1 MLENDEFDS
10 CLSSAALVI
19 LLTRSVVTPRGLVV
33 QPLPDSH
40 RACRGAMAEH
50 CGRRHLVASAWLS
63 LLTLARYSAAFCELE
78 SQESCMEKFVLQ
90 GRCPMEAGCMVGV
103 TSGCIGRI
111 NSCKQPQACY
121 NSQPSPCSGLP
132 EEMCSSAARCRWVD
146 VLGASD
152 GEDPGDGKALSWTEC
167 LGISAGSVVVVLVC
181 FKAHSEVRRRQARQW
196 LQAAMEERRKQGG
209 VPECK
214 EGVVVLQPCG
224 DTAVAMEIMDSG
236 ISSQRTAWPEST
248 SFHGG
253 AHSSE
258 DETPPPVAEAT
269 GAAESAAATIPLGS
283 AITA

>member
-1 MLENDEFDS
+1 MLENDEFDDS

-40 RACRGAMAEH
+40 RASRGAMAEH

-146 VLGASD
+146 VLGNKCSLPSSD
-152 GEDPGDGKALSWTEC
+152 PQHGQAN
-167 LGISAGSVVVVLVC
+167 VL
-181 FKAHSEVRRRQARQW
+181 F
-196 LQAAMEERRKQGG
+196 
-209 VPECK
+209 
-214 EGVVVLQPCG
+214 
-224 DTAVAMEIMDSG
+224 
-236 ISSQRTAWPEST
+236 SQRLLT
-248 SFHGG
+248 
-253 AHSSE
+253 
-258 DETPPPVAEAT
+258 DIV
-269 GAAESAAATIPLGS
+269 
-283 AITA
+283 